1 MRQEDYLRIWE
12 EFLETRMEEEVLA
25 LADSY
30 PDKRSLYVPFKLL
43 ERFNQEIADDLL
55 DHPKQVLSA
64 GNEVLRSLDL
74 PMDVTLGNAF
84 LRVVSLP
91 PTSRLKARNLREYH
105 PGKFV
110 ALEGMVRM
118 ASKAFTA
125 VTRVYVTCQRCGNG
139 FMTSPARVKAGTI
152 QCNNPACDRGG
163 PYVKDI
169 ERSEKTAKRVI
180 QLQENP
186 EGLKGGELP
195 ETIGIIL
202 TGDLVENISPGNRV
216 VVNGIVMLREIKSKA
231 GDTLD
236 YEHYIDAV
244 SVEVIER
251 EFEEIDISPEDER
264 DILELSKSPT
274 LIEDIRG
281 SIAPTIYGQDD
292 VKEAI
297 ALQLVS
303 SPPVSHRDG
312 TRTRG
317 DIHIL
322 LVGDPGIAKSQILKY
337 VIGLAPRGVYTSGK
351 GSSTAGLC
359 VAPGSKIWV
368 KNKQVNIEDFVE
380 SYFDGRSVDVE
391 TEFLIDP
398 VFQFE
403 STSSITSV
411 WKIPSPSELI
421 GIETQYGEI
430 KVTKETKVLSSSGW
444 TKARDLRVGD
454 SLHIPIG
461 YGDWSNELPE
471 ITKYYPE
478 TLRIKNRSDFFQK
491 ICSRIA
497 SKKELI
503 AIGINENKVYHT
515 WIHDEARGAMT
526 LKELRAISEYSGIS
540 LEEVIN
546 GEDLLCEFRSGV
558 YFKLPT
564 KFTTELAYFV
574 GLIAGDGNIPKK
586 KSENSA
592 AIVFSNNDLL
602 EEYADLVRNLFG
614 KEVIVTP
621 QSLERAR
628 SIRFWNM
635 AVYRLLVGLGIKKP
649 GNLLIPTEIQQNRE
663 LLVSYLRGL
672 YDTDGSVYERGEG
685 GKWRANIE
693 LTTIYQGFAKQ
704 IQSSLLR
711 LGIASNIV
719 EVRAK
724 TTTKSNGA
732 KINSKKQYRVYV
744 SRKPAIMRFAE
755 TVGFGLTRKKEKLES
770 IVQEIK
776 KRNNSEDGDFVLAK
790 VKRTEVLKSEYDYV
804 YDLTIEGSHYF
815 VANGLLIHN
824 TAAAVKDEMSD
835 GRWTIEAGA
844 LPMADMGMAA
854 IDELDKMADTDRDAL
869 HEGLEQQSI
878 SVAKAGITATLRCRC
893 SVLAAANPK
902 LGRFDLIEPISSQIK
917 LAPTLLSRFDLIF
930 VLFDT
935 PEQEL
940 DSRISS
946 HILNV
951 YMDDSVATPP
961 IPPELLRKYIAYA
974 RRTITPQMTQ
984 ESSKALQEYYL
995 GVRAQYNSGP
1005 NQPVPTTARQLQALM
1020 RLSVASARLRLSNIV
1035 ELQDAN
1041 RAIALTDACLRKVGI
1056 DQNTGNY
1063 DAGAIDTGFT
1073 KTHVDAISTLK
1084 TIIRDICKN
1093 NNGIAPALDI
1103 LKAATEAGLNEDR
1116 AQKVLE
1122 RMRMGTEIME
1132 PRPGYYRLV

>member
-1 MRQEDYLRIWE
+1 MRPEDYLRIWE
-12 EFLETRMEEEVLA
+12 EFLETRMEDEVLA

-64 GNEVLRSLDL
+64 GNEVLRSIDL

-84 LRVVSLP
+84 LRVISLP

-202 TGDLVENISPGNRV
+202 TGDLVEGISPGNRV

-251 EFEEIDISPEDER
+251 EFEEIDITPEDER
-264 DILELSKSPT
+264 AIRELSKSPT

-303 SPPVSHRDG
+303 SPPVSHQDG

-337 VIGLAPRGVYTSGK
+337 VIGLAPRGVFTSGK
-351 GSSTAGLC
+351 GSTAAGL
-359 VAPGSKIWV
+359 
-368 KNKQVNIEDFVE
+368 
-380 SYFDGRSVDVE
+380 
-391 TEFLIDP
+391 T
-398 VFQFE
+398 
-403 STSSITSV
+403 
-411 WKIPSPSELI
+411 
-421 GIETQYGEI
+421 
-430 KVTKETKVLSSSGW
+430 
-444 TKARDLRVGD
+444 
-454 SLHIPIG
+454 
-461 YGDWSNELPE
+461 
-471 ITKYYPE
+471 
-478 TLRIKNRSDFFQK
+478 
-491 ICSRIA
+491 A
-497 SKKELI
+497 S
-503 AIGINENKVYHT
+503 
-515 WIHDEARGAMT
+515 
-526 LKELRAISEYSGIS
+526 
-540 LEEVIN
+540 
-546 GEDLLCEFRSGV
+546 
-558 YFKLPT
+558 
-564 KFTTELAYFV
+564 
-574 GLIAGDGNIPKK
+574 
-586 KSENSA
+586 
-592 AIVFSNNDLL
+592 
-602 EEYADLVRNLFG
+602 
-614 KEVIVTP
+614 
-621 QSLERAR
+621 
-628 SIRFWNM
+628 
-635 AVYRLLVGLGIKKP
+635 
-649 GNLLIPTEIQQNRE
+649 
-663 LLVSYLRGL
+663 
-672 YDTDGSVYERGEG
+672 
-685 GKWRANIE
+685 
-693 LTTIYQGFAKQ
+693 
-704 IQSSLLR
+704 
-711 LGIASNIV
+711 
-719 EVRAK
+719 
-724 TTTKSNGA
+724 
-732 KINSKKQYRVYV
+732 
-744 SRKPAIMRFAE
+744 
-755 TVGFGLTRKKEKLES
+755 
-770 IVQEIK
+770 
-776 KRNNSEDGDFVLAK
+776 
-790 VKRTEVLKSEYDYV
+790 
-804 YDLTIEGSHYF
+804 
-815 VANGLLIHN
+815 
-824 TAAAVKDEMSD
+824 AVKDEMSD

-844 LPMADMGMAA
+844 LPMADMGLCAV
-854 IDELDKMADTDRDAL
+854 DEMDKMQDNDRDAL
-869 HEGLEQQSI
+869 HEGLEQQTI
-878 SVAKAGITATLRCRC
+878 SVSKAGINATLRCRC

-1020 RLSVASARLRLSNIV
+1020 RLSVASARLRLSNQV

-1041 RAIALTDACLRKVGI
+1041 RAIALTDACLRKVDI

-1103 LKAATEAGLNEDR
+1103 LKAATEAGLDEDR

-1122 RMRMGTEIME
+1122 RMRIGTEIME